1 MELKSY
7 WWLLIWLFLFGGFS
21 LIFVPQKRELVFGK
35 YVIRWRWLS
44 AIALAAPYVIWAAWR
59 SDRFGDTGVYRG
71 TFKKMPVGLDRMA
84 DYVASRPKGKGF
96 VVLEYLF
103 KTFISNSDIVFFFC
117 VALIQLFFIV
127 RIYRKYSCDYWLS
140 IFFFIASTDYL
151 SWMHNGIRQ
160 FIAVTLIFTCLPLI
174 QKKRY
179 VSMFAVVLIVSL
191 IHSSALV
198 YLPFIF
204 VINGRAWNK
213 RTLMYI
219 FAIVI
224 AVIFVERL
232 SGFIIQAME
241 DTVYEG
247 DISIFLKDDGTN
259 IFRVLFYAVPTLMS
273 WIYRRYIDRANNPMI
288 NMCVNLSI
296 ISTGV
301 YVLSYFTSGI
311 LIGAIP
317 IYFSLSN
324 YILIPW
330 LIDEVFDKE
339 TANLVTIVFVAVYCF
354 FFYYQCGPTWKLL

>member
-1 MELKSY
+1 
-7 WWLLIWLFLFGGFS
+7 
-21 LIFVPQKRELVFGK
+21 
-35 YVIRWRWLS
+35 
-44 AIALAAPYVIWAAWR
+44 
-59 SDRFGDTGVYRG
+59 
-71 TFKKMPVGLDRMA
+71 
-84 DYVASRPKGKGF
+84 
-96 VVLEYLF
+96 
-103 KTFISNSDIVFFFC
+103 
-117 VALIQLFFIV
+117 
-127 RIYRKYSCDYWLS
+127 
-140 IFFFIASTDYL
+140 
-151 SWMHNGIRQ
+151 
-160 FIAVTLIFTCLPLI
+160 
-174 QKKRY
+174 
-179 VSMFAVVLIVSL
+179 
-191 IHSSALV
+191 
-198 YLPFIF
+198 
-204 VINGRAWNK
+204 
-213 RTLMYI
+213 
-219 FAIVI
+219 
-224 AVIFVERL
+224 
-232 SGFIIQAME
+232 ME